1 MATGIAYLDH
11 NASAPVRP
19 EAAEAVREAL
29 GVAGNPS
36 SIHAAGRAARA
47 LVERA
52 RAEVAALVGAQ
63 PEDVTFTSGGSEANA
78 LALSPCGDGHLLVG
92 ASEHPSVLAGGRFA
106 ADRIEAVPVDGDGL
120 VDLGWI
126 ESRLS
131 RGPGVAMVSVMAAN
145 NETGTIQPVARIA
158 ELARKAGATFHCD
171 AVQLAGR
178 MPFDLAGSGA
188 DLVTLSAHKLGGPQ
202 GVGALIRRRGSDLT
216 VEPLIRGGGQ
226 ERSLRAGTENVAG
239 IAGFGA
245 AAAACHRDLPHG
257 GEIVRLRDWLEQG
270 VRSISPDI
278 TVFGAEADRLP
289 NTSCF
294 AVPGMTAEKA
304 VIALDLEGVAVS
316 SGSACSSGKV
326 APSHVL
332 AAMGVEHHLSSGA
345 IRVSLGWSSTSG
357 DVERFLEAWRR
368 VTGRLGR
375 KASERAA

>member
-19 EAAEAVREAL
+19 EAAEAVRETL

-52 RAEVAALVGAQ
+52 RDRVAALVGAR

-202 GVGALIRRRGSDLT
+202 GVGALIRRPGSDLA